1 MENIEPSLSGWSS
14 EYTFEDIKFRMQN
27 FVEEREWNKFHIPRN
42 VFLAMTAEVG
52 EVCELF

>member
-1 MENIEPSLSGWSS
+1 M
-14 EYTFEDIKFRMQN
+14 RN

-42 VFLAMTAEVG
+42 VLLALTAEVG